1 MEKMPG
7 SDQHDNSPVDR
18 ESRRRLGRVGQ
29 FLALVT
35 ALVIDLTIR
44 HLFGA

>member
-1 MEKMPG
+1 MPG
-7 SDQHDNSPVDR
+7 PDQHDSSPVDR
-18 ESRRRLGRVGQ
+18 EPRSRLGRVGQ

-35 ALVIDLTIR
+35 ALAIDLTIR

>member
-1 MEKMPG
+1 MPG
-7 SDQHDNSPVDR
+7 SDQQDNSSVGR
-18 ESRRRLGRVGQ
+18 ESRRILGRVGQ
-29 FLALVT
+29 FLALVA